1 MSYTFRF
8 FNKLKRPVNKKNSSR
23 PYKQIK
29 NELTRQDF
37 PPVAENMSIYNYKTV
52 IKLVIFY
59 RRPETEYQDNA
70 KQPDND
76 ENFIQCLR
84 VLILKLLIVF
94 WLDTNR
100 WYIPYIKSGHPFSD
114 NYIYPSGN

>member
-1 MSYTFRF
+1 MLQTY
-8 FNKLKRPVNKKNSSR
+8 FNKFKSPVNKKNNGR
-23 PYKQIK
+23 PDKQIK
-29 NELTRQDF
+29 YELTRQDF

-59 RRPETEYQDNA
+59 RRPETQYQDKA
-70 KQPDND
+70 KQPDHD

-84 VLILKLLIVF
+84 VLIPKILIVF
-94 WLDTNR
+94 WPDMNS
-100 WYIPYIKSGHPFSD
+100 WYILYIESGHPFSD